1 MRRQIDLVVLALV
14 VLLVLAAASAAP
26 TLSVNGREV
35 PGLTL
40 SLVEGVSYAPAGA
53 FAEALGARSMIDYG
67 SGLVS
72 LELGG
77 RMLVLHTFTEAEDAA
92 TEGVTVNVNGSERP
106 GSGAVFQDGQLFL
119 PVSVVA
125 RAFLGYTTYVPDR
138 ERVMVVLPRGQLRDL
153 EWSRHAG
160 ADRLIVSVSANVPY
174 ALYYNEPVNSLEVR
188 FDRSDAAQL
197 TAVEDG
203 RYFSR
208 AVALGARGGAEMRVS
223 LEPDVGYTVY
233 TVPEG
238 RGYRLVVDIFPEA
251 AEEEP
256 PARAPRVVIDAA
268 HGGDD
273 GGMTIDGSPEST
285 LTLDFSRRLAEQ
297 LDRRGL
303 RAELTRSEDHDVTL
317 VSRSGM
323 GVGADL
329 FLSIHVHPNADGA
342 IGVYY
347 LAEADGAANLD
358 LAVRRNAEADLPG
371 TTDALRRRLLLN
383 LIPDVEVGR
392 RYALGLESEVFA
404 RSGVM
409 VGDPQSAPL
418 AVLAGAAG
426 RGLLLELPANEPGDG
441 VVRAVAEA
449 VAALL
454 QGREVSP

>member
-1 MRRQIDLVVLALV
+1 MRRSLALV
-14 VLLVLAAASAAP
+14 VLLLMAGATAAP

-53 FAEALGARSMIDYG
+53 YAEALGARSMIDYG

-77 RMLVLHTFTEAEDAA
+77 RMLVLRTFTEPEDAA
-92 TEGVTVNVNGSERP
+92 TEGMTVNVNGVERP
-106 GSGAVFQDGQLFL
+106 GTGAVFDDGQLFL
-119 PVSVVA
+119 PVSLVA
-125 RAFLGYTTYVPDR
+125 RSFLGYTTYVPER
-138 ERVMVVLPRGQLRDL
+138 ERVMVVLPRGQVRDL
-153 EWSRHAG
+153 DWTRQSG
-160 ADRLIVSVSANVPY
+160 ADRLIVSLSSNVSY

-197 TAVEDG
+197 AAVEDG

-208 AVALGARGGAEMRVS
+208 AVALGERGGAVVRVS
-223 LEPDVGYTVY
+223 LEPEVGYTVY

-256 PARAPRVVIDAA
+256 AAQAPRVVIDAA
-268 HGGDD
+268 HGGED
-273 GGMTIDGSPEST
+273 GGMIVDGSPESGM
-285 LTLDFSRRLAEQ
+285 TLDFSRRLAEQ

-303 RAELTRSEDHDVTL
+303 RTELTRSEDHDVAL
-317 VSRSGM
+317 SSRSGM

-329 FLSIHVHPNADGA
+329 FLSIHVHPDADGA

-383 LIPDVEVGR
+383 LVPDVEVGR

-404 RSGVM
+404 RSGVR
-409 VGDPQSAPL
+409 VEDAQSAPL

-426 RGLLLELPANEPGDG
+426 RGLLLELPAEEVGEA
-441 VVRAVAEA
+441 VVEAVADA